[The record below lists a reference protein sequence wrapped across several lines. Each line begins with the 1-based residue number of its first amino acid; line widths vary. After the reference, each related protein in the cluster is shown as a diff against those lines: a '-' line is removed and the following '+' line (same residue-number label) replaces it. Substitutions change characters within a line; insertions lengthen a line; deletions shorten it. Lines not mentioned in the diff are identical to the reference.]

1 MAKKKFDNVGEVVLY
16 VPKKDNKIYIYKQ
29 KHFTKLF
36 PIPYKFTYNYQYL
49 IPLLND
55 KK

>member
-1 MAKKKFDNVGEVVLY
+1 MAKKKENNVREVVEY
-16 VPKKDNKIYIYKQ
+16 VPKQDNKIYIYKQ